1 MVEKRAQNDNQN
13 RDTVLGSPSAVLAKH
28 ETTIN
33 IEVES
38 GELSGSC
45 TMKVML
51 DDLLIC
57 RFDHHNPDG
66 LAVCMRK
73 AADAVELS
81 QWAEKVLRDD
91 AKGG

>member
-1 MVEKRAQNDNQN
+1 M
-13 RDTVLGSPSAVLAKH
+13 GSPSAVLTKH

-33 IEVES
+33 IMVES

-45 TMKVML
+45 TMNVML

-66 LAVCMRK
+66 LAVLMRK
-73 AADAVELS
+73 AADAVEIS
-81 QWAEKVLRDD
+81 EWAEKALRDD
-91 AKGG
+91 SKGG